1 MYDEDKDF
9 QKNGCE
15 GLKPKEERSWSRS
28 WTVDC
33 NDSGDVT
40 PAKKE
45 ENSLTTNKEM

>member
-1 MYDEDKDF
+1 MRIKTF
-9 QKNGCE
+9 RRMGAR
-15 GLKPKEERSWSRS
+15 LKPKEERSWSRS

-33 NDSGDVT
+33 NDSGDLT